1 MTIQRQTNKM
11 KVLKIGIA
19 PQEQIRARMLAIAS
33 GEIRPKP
40 SDPKIWFTSMRSLSQ
55 VLSDENRA
63 LLQVIRRSK
72 PSSITEL
79 SLMTGRK
86 QGNLSRT
93 LKTMSQYGL
102 VKMERVDRSV
112 RPIAKAERY
121 QILA

>member
-1 MTIQRQTNKM
+1 M
-11 KVLKIGIA
+11 KVIKIGIA
-19 PQEQIRARMLAIAS
+19 PQEQIRDRMLAIAR